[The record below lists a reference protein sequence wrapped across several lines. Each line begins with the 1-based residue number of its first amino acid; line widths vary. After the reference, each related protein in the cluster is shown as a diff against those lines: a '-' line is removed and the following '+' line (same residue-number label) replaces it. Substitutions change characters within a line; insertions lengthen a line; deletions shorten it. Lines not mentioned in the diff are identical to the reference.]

1 MVELGPTGPAGCS
14 EAEKAARG
22 DGTTC
27 SGCGALIYWVVMR
40 SGKRMPV
47 DRGREQRVVYLDGEW
62 RVLGSYKSHFASC
75 PKADQFRKAK

>member
-1 MVELGPTGPAGCS
+1 MVELSPTGGACT
-14 EAEKAARG
+14 EAEKAAR
-22 DGTTC
+22 DGATC

-75 PKADQFRKAK
+75 PQAAQFRKAK